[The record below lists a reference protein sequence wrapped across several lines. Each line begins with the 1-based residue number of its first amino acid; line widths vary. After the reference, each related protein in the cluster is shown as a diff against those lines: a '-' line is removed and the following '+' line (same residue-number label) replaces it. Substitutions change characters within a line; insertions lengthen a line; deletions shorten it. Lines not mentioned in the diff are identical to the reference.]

1 MNADEL
7 IAKLRD
13 NAICEDCEYYGEPCG
28 CNRPVGQCVGYD
40 LCNEAADL
48 IESLQAQLKLEHG
61 GALAAAENC
70 LRLQGEVNDLQARLA
85 KEKRRAEKAVE
96 DLAFAC
102 GSQPNTSDDCSI
114 CDICKYKQNDG
125 SCPKQCFM
133 NSLGASN
140 RWQWRGDAEEGDI
153 K

>member
-1 MNADEL
+1 MNADE
-7 IAKLRD
+7 IVKALRCY
-13 NAICEDCEYYGEPCG
+13 ASDCGDDEAC
-28 CNRPVGQCVGYD
+28 GQCTFAWMCEEMDG
-40 LCNEAADL
+40 NAPKIIADL
-48 IESLQAQLKLEHG
+48 IDSLTAQL
-61 GALAAAENC
+61 AES
-70 LRLQGEVNDLQARLA
+70 R
-85 KEKRRAEKAVE
+85 RRAERAVE

-140 RWQWRGDAEEGDI
+140 RWQWRGDAEEGATDGN
-153 K
+153 